1 MLLSPKKGINQGL
14 VGGFWYWIFHQLHL
28 RAPGS
33 KGKEKTTNKHKK
45 NSRER
50 LSRKS
55 LVRDENYHKKS
66 NFVKKTKF
74 QEGRNK

>member
-50 LSRKS
+50 
-55 LVRDENYHKKS
+55 DCQENRWCVTKITIKKAIL
-66 NFVKKTKF
+66 
-74 QEGRNK
+74 